1 VAGRVDALP
10 YELGERPPPGA
21 VVAVMLSGAAPY
33 ARVYVPEALRVA
45 VIPGGEAT
53 VRVDGVATAL
63 RGRVRTVA
71 AEPSFTPYY
80 ALTERD
86 RGRLV
91 YVAEIDL
98 PDAAARDLPAG
109 VPLQVR
115 FARGDGGEVELDG

>member
-1 VAGRVDALP
+1 
-10 YELGERPPPGA
+10 
-21 VVAVMLSGAAPY
+21 VVAVLLADEAPY
-33 ARVYVPEALRVA
+33 ARVYVPEAARVA
-45 VIPGGEAT
+45 VRTGSDAT
-53 VRVDGVATAL
+53 VWVDGLAGEL

-71 AEPSFTPYY
+71 AEPSFTPFY

-98 PDAAARDLPAG
+98 LDARARDLPAG

-115 FARGDGGEVELDG
+115 FAAPAASASERDG